1 MKYSIAVLASGSGSN
16 FQKIAE
22 SCKSGYLESDIKLL
36 IHNNEKA
43 KAKDR
48 AIALDI
54 DTYHISAKTE
64 GSVEEETSKILEVLE
79 KNSIDLVVLAGYMK
93 KLDSKFIQKYKDR
106 IINIHP
112 ALLPKFGGQNY
123 YGMKV
128 HRAVFECLEDVSG
141 ATIHLVDEVYDNG
154 KILEQGIV
162 DVSEAK
168 SAEEVAALVLEV
180 EHKLYS
186 DVLKKIEEEKIEL

>member
-1 MKYSIAVLASGSGSN
+1 MKFKIAVLASGSGSN

-22 SCKSGYLESDIKLL
+22 SCKSGFLESDIKLL

-43 KAKDR
+43 KAKDK

-64 GSVEEETSKILEVLE
+64 GSVEAETNKILEVLE
-79 KNSIDLVVLAGYMK
+79 QNHIDLVVLAGYMK
-93 KLDSKFIQKYKDR
+93 KLHPKFIQKYKDR

-123 YGMKV
+123 FGMNV
-128 HRAVFECLEDVSG
+128 HRAVFDNSEVESG
-141 ATIHLVDEVYDNG
+141 ATIHLVDEIYDNG
-154 KILEQGIV
+154 KILSQGKV
-162 DVSEAK
+162 DVSKAE